1 MKVLVLGAR
10 RVNFQGTTGYVDVT
24 KVTYIEGEPE
34 YTGEQKGYLPMT
46 VTADVSV
53 FSAISGPGIY
63 EVEFR
68 QRPDSKGRP
77 VLYMTNAEL
86 IEAVSIL

>member
-10 RVNFQGTTGYVDVT
+10 RISFQGTSGYVDVT

-46 VTADVSV
+46 VTADVYV
-53 FSAISGPGIY
+53 FGSITGPGIY

-77 VLYMTNAEL
+77 VLTMTKAEL
-86 IEAVSIL
+86 IEEVSIL

>member
-1 MKVLVLGAR
+1 MKVLILGAR
-10 RVNFQGTTGYVDVT
+10 RISFQGTNGYVDVT

-53 FSAISGPGIY
+53 FSSISEPGIY
-63 EVEFR
+63 DVEFR

-77 VLYMTNAEL
+77 VLTMTNAEL
-86 IEAVSIL
+86 IEEVSIS

>member
-1 MKVLVLGAR
+1 MQVLILGAR
-10 RVNFQGTTGYVDVT
+10 RMNFQGNNGYVDVT
-24 KVTYIEGEPE
+24 KVTYIEGKPE
-34 YTGEQKGYLPMT
+34 YTEGQKGFLPMT
-46 VTADVSV
+46 VTADVYV
-53 FSAISGPGIY
+53 FGSITEPGIY

-77 VLYMTNAEL
+77 VLSMSHAEL

>member
-10 RVNFQGTTGYVDVT
+10 RINFQGTNGYVDVT

-46 VTADVSV
+46 VSADVSV
-53 FSAISGPGIY
+53 FSAISEPGIY
-63 EVEFR
+63 DVDFR

-77 VLYMTNAEL
+77 VLTMTK
-86 IEAVSIL
+86 AVFEKSIKL